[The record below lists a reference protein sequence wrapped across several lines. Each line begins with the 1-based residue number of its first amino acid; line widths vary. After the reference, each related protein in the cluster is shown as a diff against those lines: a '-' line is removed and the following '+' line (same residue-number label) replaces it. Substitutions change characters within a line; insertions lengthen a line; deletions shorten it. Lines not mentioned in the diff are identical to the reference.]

1 MVVGKGQNTDSKSL
15 PSSIPLFIQPST
27 LPKNI
32 SGLLLNGRGQCPIQ
46 SILPDIEEAGVRL
59 RLEGVDTPGYGEFVY
74 TSKHSYQFLISFGQ
88 ATAYV
93 LTRLYGQP
101 NYLAAGVCLLSILQ
115 IVVTGLIMIL
125 LNKLLQRG
133 YPLALGISLPIA
145 TNISFSPTKINTGRG
160 PQFEGASI
168 ALFHPLLTWNNKT
181 RALKE
186 AFYRD

>member
-1 MVVGKGQNTDSKSL
+1 MGYVDFADLPNQVRCKSVAKGSDSLVMVVGKGQNTDSKSL

-46 SILPDIEEAGVRL
+46 SILP
-59 RLEGVDTPGYGEFVY
+59 
-74 TSKHSYQFLISFGQ
+74 
-88 ATAYV
+88 AYV

-145 TNISFSPTKINTGRG
+145 TNIC
-160 PQFEGASI
+160 ESI
-168 ALFHPLLTWNNKT
+168 I
-181 RALKE
+181 
-186 AFYRD
+186 